1 MPAVIERP
9 KISQEMWD
17 ALKAHI
23 MRERKRKKE
32 EQEADAEEER
42 LRRERE
48 RKQRQSIMTL
58 DETKV
63 QARGRVNLTEISA
76 SLLELQAMI
85 LQLQKKLSELT
96 DEKHEL
102 FARLKKVLH
111 EDDNNKRKQMNKENS
126 EVYGISSNFQANHIP
141 MGGSHPHMFMQ
152 GKVQVNCSS
161 PPQSLKS
168 GPCMEK
174 KQGPTHLRG
183 YDDMGKD
190 AEDQHGNV
198 VKTISVF
205 CCQEQSGNQ
214 MRNSM
219 YKVGMPSQAQ
229 GLMVIMEASS
239 LDQASMKRQ
248 RSPSPPPVS
257 YHHNYKTPGIPAY
270 PTKHGPY
277 ASTQPSSYYAQTAAH
292 TSHQHM
298 RVPQTHMQSLP
309 SSSSIAGT
317 TVSYSQPHL
326 STYPT
331 FRAQYPQVSAPPDA
345 KHLHPGYLQS
355 LPQPGIAYAGL
366 LQQHLDQT
374 GQKPGFPDER
384 LYLPQGGSITSG
396 YPVHVVHSSQT
407 SFQPKSSNKPFR
419 LLMGSAVQ
427 RHSINQAPS
436 SRFY

>member
-111 EDDNNKRKQMNKENS
+111 EDDNNKRKQMNKENRQVF

-183 YDDMGKD
+183 
-190 AEDQHGNV
+190 
-198 VKTISVF
+198 
-205 CCQEQSGNQ
+205 CGNQ

-229 GLMVIMEASS
+229 GLM
-239 LDQASMKRQ
+239 QASMKRQ

-396 YPVHVVHSSQT
+396 YPVHVVHSSQN
-407 SFQPKSSNKPFR
+407 SFQPKSSTNPSVAH
-419 LLMGSAVQ
+419 GSAVQ